1 MDYTPPHPDAQLSW
15 EDLAPRFDALQTQ
28 ALTTETVP
36 DWLEAWSDL
45 AKDVGEAHAWLMR
58 AKDENTA
65 DEGAE
70 AAYGAFVREVL
81 PNSETAS
88 QRLSE
93 RLLGLKG
100 YTPAPEHTEFV
111 RRLRNQADLFNETN
125 AHLLSE
131 IQALSNEFNKLKGA
145 LIVKL
150 DGETLTLPQA
160 EKRLLE
166 PDRGVRERAWR
177 AIQAAEAEVAPAL
190 DKLFLKLLSLR
201 RQVAKNAG
209 LPDFRAYQ
217 WRALDRFDYTPEDA
231 LTFHETIAET
241 VVPLLKEQLERRR
254 RALGVE
260 ALRPWDFQVD
270 PGGRTPLKPFETVG
284 ELEEGLTRIFSR
296 LDPALGRQFDAMRGG
311 WLDLEPRAGKVPGFG
326 YSLPFPK
333 SERAYIYHSAVG
345 THADVWVMLH
355 EAGHSFHALAASAAH
370 DLVWNRETGAE
381 FAEVA
386 SQAMELLA
394 LPYLEEEQGGFYTR
408 EEAARARDEQL
419 ERVLRLLCGTAHADA
434 FQHWLYAD
442 APEDVTVEAMDA
454 KWVELSERFSPGVDW
469 AGLERAHQKGW
480 QMIHLFFVPFYMLE
494 YALAYLGALQ
504 VWRNSLTN
512 KEEALKKYREALVL
526 GGSRSLP
533 ELFEA
538 AGATFALDRET
549 VGELAAFVAAELN
562 G

>member
-15 EDLAPRFDALQTQ
+15 EDLAPRFHTLQTQ
-28 ALTTETVP
+28 ALTTDTVP
-36 DWLEAWSDL
+36 DWLRAWSDL
-45 AKDVGEAHAWLMR
+45 TKDVGEAHAWLMR

-70 AAYGAFVREVL
+70 AAYETFMREVM
-81 PNSETAS
+81 PNVDTAS
-88 QRLSE
+88 QGLRE
-93 RLLGLKG
+93 RLLGLDG
-100 YTPAPEHTEFV
+100 YVPAPQHAAMV
-111 RRLRNQADLFNETN
+111 RRLRNQADLFSETN
-125 AHLLSE
+125 TSLLNE
-131 IQALSNEFNKLKGA
+131 IYALSNEFNKLAGA
-145 LIVKL
+145 LTVTL

-160 EKRLLE
+160 EKRLWE
-166 PDRGVRERAWR
+166 TDRNVRERAWR
-177 AIQAAEAEVAPAL
+177 AIEAAKAEASPEL
-190 DKLFLKLLSLR
+190 GELFLNLLAMR

-231 LTFHETIAET
+231 LRLHETIEKT
-241 VVPLLKEQLERRR
+241 VVPLLKERREKRR

-270 PGGRTPLKPFETVG
+270 PEGRPPLKPFETTE
-284 ELEEGLTRIFSR
+284 ELETTLTRIFSN
-296 LDPALGRQFDAMRGG
+296 LDAALGAQFEGMRDG

-333 SERAYIYHSAVG
+333 SGYSYIYHSAVG
-345 THADVWVMLH
+345 THDDVWVMLH
-355 EAGHSFHALAASAAH
+355 EAGHSFHAFAASAAH

-394 LPYLEEEQGGFYTR
+394 LPYLEEERGGFYTL
-408 EEAARARDEQL
+408 EEAARAREEQL

-442 APEDVTVEAMDA
+442 APEDVTVEALDA
-454 KWVELSERFSPGVDW
+454 KWVELGERFSPGVAW
-469 AGLERAHQKGW
+469 AGLSGAQQKGW
-480 QMIHLFFVPFYMLE
+480 QVIHMFFVPFYMLE

-504 VWRNSLTN
+504 VWRNSLEN
-512 KEEALKKYREALVL
+512 KEEALRKYRKALAL
-526 GGSRSLP
+526 GGSRPLP

-538 AGATFALDRET
+538 AGATFAFDRET
-549 VGELAAFVAAELN
+549 VGELAAFVASELN

>member
-1 MDYTPPHPDAQLSW
+1 MDYTPPHRDAQLSW
-15 EDLAPRFDALQTQ
+15 EDLEPRFHTLQTQ
-28 ALTTETVP
+28 TLTTDTVP
-36 DWLEAWSDL
+36 DWLRAWSDV

-70 AAYGAFVREVL
+70 AAYGAFMLEVM
-81 PNSETAS
+81 PKVDTAS
-88 QRLSE
+88 QELRE
-93 RLLGLKG
+93 RLLGLDG
-100 YTPAPEHTEFV
+100 YTPAPEHAEVV

-131 IQALSNEFNKLKGA
+131 IQALSNEFNKLRGA
-145 LIVKL
+145 LTVTL
-150 DGETLTLPQA
+150 DGEALTVPQA

-190 DKLFLKLLSLR
+190 DGLFLKLLSLR
-201 RQVAKNAG
+201 RQVAENAG

-231 LTFHETIAET
+231 LRLHETIEET
-241 VVPLLKEQLERRR
+241 VVPLLKERREKRR

-270 PGGRTPLKPFETVG
+270 PKGRSPLKPFETTE
-284 ELEEGLTRIFSR
+284 ELEQGLTRIFSH
-296 LDPALGRQFDAMRGG
+296 LDPALGRQFEGMRAG

-326 YSLPFPK
+326 YSLSFPK
-333 SERAYIYHSAVG
+333 SNRAYIYHSAVG
-345 THADVWVMLH
+345 THDDVWVMLH

-394 LPYLEEEQGGFYTR
+394 LPYLEEERGGFYTR
-408 EEAARARDEQL
+408 EEAARAREEQL

-442 APEDVTVEAMDA
+442 APEDVTVEALDA
-454 KWVELSERFSPGVDW
+454 KWVELGERFSPGVDW
-469 AGLERAHQKGW
+469 AGLEMAHRKGW
-480 QMIHLFFVPFYMLE
+480 QVIHMFFVPFYMLE
-494 YALAYLGALQ
+494 YALAYLGAIQ
-504 VWRNSLTN
+504 VWRNSLEDR
-512 KEEALKKYREALVL
+512 EEALRNYREALAL
-526 GGSRSLP
+526 GGGRPLP

-538 AGATFALDRET
+538 AGATFAFDQET
-549 VGELAAFVAAELN
+549 VGELAAFVASKLN